1 MHESTLEAQKRVL
14 AEKVAIL
21 MGEKKDLIKASHDSL
36 MKARHAR
43 ADLTS
48 DAPPAHS
55 GRSVSQAIDAC
66 KPGFFYRDVGGI
78 ITSHIN
84 GCGFAVHTRDGRA
97 TAVNGASSRV
107 PP

>member
-1 MHESTLEAQKRVL
+1 MQA
-14 AEKVAIL
+14 
-21 MGEKKDLIKASHDSL
+21 
-36 MKARHAR
+36 
-43 ADLTS
+43 LTS